1 MAVIVGFMLGA
12 LIIIVVMVL
21 VGPMALFVGGAL
33 WSALV
38 GQSLATTVGEPAEA
52 ADG

>member
-1 MAVIVGFMLGA
+1 MLGA

-21 VGPMALFVGGAL
+21 AGPMALFVGGAL
-33 WSALV
+33 WSTLV
-38 GQSLATTVGEPAEA
+38 GQTLATTVGEPTEE